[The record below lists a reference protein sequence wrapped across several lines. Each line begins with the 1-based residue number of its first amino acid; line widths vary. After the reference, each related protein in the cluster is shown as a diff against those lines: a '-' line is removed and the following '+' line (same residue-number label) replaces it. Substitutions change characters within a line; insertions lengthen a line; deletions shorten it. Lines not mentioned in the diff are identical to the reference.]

1 MRHKD
6 VDSTSMPRGKE
17 TNWPMLHCVPSN
29 PHFKY
34 LTLKISILRNYIT
47 TMKRQPLLQESS
59 QNYTLNGSHSSK
71 PYPESCSTY
80 KKKIMFPKNYVVL
93 QPSSPCVPHF
103 IPQGMNYKDSL
114 VHSTLRKAYSSM

>member
-1 MRHKD
+1 MRQKD
-6 VDSTSMPRGKE
+6 VESTSMPCGKE
-17 TNWPMLHCVPSN
+17 TNGPMLHCVPSN
-29 PHFKY
+29 LHFKY

-47 TMKRQPLLQESS
+47 TMKRQHLLEESS

-71 PYPESCSTY
+71 PYPVSCSTH

-93 QPSSPCVPHF
+93 QLPSPCVPHF

-114 VHSTLRKAYSSM
+114 VHSRFRKADSSM